1 MLTPQHP
8 AIPASP
14 AERHLTRLYRS
25 LGEAD
30 RHALIAFAEFLARD
44 ERPARTP
51 EPPREPAHA
60 PRPEEETVVAAI
72 RRLSRTYFML
82 DRAPIL
88 HETSALMSAHVLQ
101 GREASQVIDALEA
114 LFERQYQDYL
124 TRLQGEAP
132 ANDGPTHS

>member
-1 MLTPQHP
+1 MLTPKHP

-14 AERHLTRLYRS
+14 EERHLTRLYRS

-51 EPPREPAHA
+51 EQPREPAHV
-60 PRPEEETVVAAI
+60 PRPEGETVVAAI
-72 RRLSRTYFML
+72 RRLSRTYCML
-82 DRAPIL
+82 DRGPIF

-124 TRLQGEAP
+124 TRLQGGESTQ
-132 ANDGPTHS
+132 DGPARP